1 MASPR
6 FAGVSP
12 SPSFGPSP
20 PPPKLRRTT
29 TASADFSLQRPR
41 GHRRPF
47 RRKARSP
54 RVRTSAFAARP
65 PDLRRL
71 ALVTTASRST
81 ARSPC
86 SAPPHI
92 RYSVRRP
99 AASLHASFTPT
110 SRSDALRF
118 TSLAVTSS
126 REDFHLLVNAHAGH
140 TANGARGCAPDDK
153 LREIRGRPRLT
164 FPDVE

>member
-29 TASADFSLQRPR
+29 TASADFSLQRPCGR
-41 GHRRPF
+41 RRPF

-54 RVRTSAFAARP
+54 RVRTSTFAARP

-81 ARSPC
+81 ARSPR
-86 SAPPHI
+86 SAPPSI
-92 RYSVRRP
+92 RFLFVGPQLRSTLPSRQPRGP
-99 AASLHASFTPT
+99 ALCASL
-110 SRSDALRF
+110 RSL
-118 TSLAVTSS
+118 TSS
-126 REDFHLLVNAHAGH
+126 REDFHLQVNAHAGR
-140 TANGARGCAPDDK
+140 TKKPPAGDGGVFVWQR
-153 LREIRGRPRLT
+153 RGRRH
-164 FPDVE
+164 VG